1 MKIATVCGTRP
12 EVIRLSRVIPKLDA
26 LCEHVLIHTGQS
38 YDANMRDV
46 FFEELGLRA
55 PDTTGDVRG
64 LKPMQQVG
72 CMMAQLEERMILY
85 QPDRILIL
93 GDTNSALA
101 AAYVAKRRG
110 VPVYHME
117 AGNRCFDDRVPEE
130 VNRRIIDHTSD
141 VHMPY
146 TERARANL
154 LREGIPSHDI
164 YVTGNP
170 IGEVIG
176 DIANTPAL
184 TELSV
189 IPQGYFLVTAHR
201 EENVDQRYRLTAIL
215 ATCVDLILLYE
226 MPVIFSRHPRTA
238 KRMQEW
244 DLAANPERGIVL
256 FHEPFGLRDFL
267 TLEEHAY
274 CVLTDSGTVQE
285 ECCLLRVPCV
295 TLRDVTERP
304 ETVECG
310 STILA
315 GVEPVNVLQ
324 AVKVATQGGCDWIP
338 PDEYLRTDVS
348 DAVVRIVLGV

>member
-1 MKIATVCGTRP
+1 LEVPVKIATVCGTRP
-12 EVIRLSRVIPKLDA
+12 EVIRLSRILPKLDA
-26 LCEHVLIHTGQS
+26 LCDHVLIHTGQS
-38 YDANMRDV
+38 YDANMRAV
-46 FFEELGLRA
+46 FFEELGLRE

-64 LKPMQQVG
+64 LAPMQQVG
-72 CMMAQLEERMILY
+72 CMMAQLEKRMVEY
-85 QPDRILIL
+85 RPDRVLVL

-110 VPVYHME
+110 IPVYHME

-154 LREGIPSHDI
+154 LRESIPSQDI

-176 DIANTPAL
+176 GVPETDVLVGLAL
-184 TELSV
+184 EPGRYVLATL
-189 IPQGYFLVTAHR
+189 HR
-201 EENVDQRYRLTAIL
+201 EETVDVVLRLRSAMAALETVGGSYGL
-215 ATCVDLILLYE
+215 
-226 MPVIFSRHPRTA
+226 PVVVSLHPRT
-238 KRMQEW
+238 RQRLSW
-244 DLAANPERGIVL
+244 PLAFSVRL
-256 FHEPFGLRDFL
+256 HEPFGLRDFL
-267 TLEEHAY
+267 TLEKHAH

-285 ECCLLRVPCV
+285 ECCLLKVPCV
-295 TLRDVTERP
+295 TIRDVTERP

-310 STILA
+310 SNILA
-315 GVEPVNVLQ
+315 GVEPEHVLQ
-324 AVKVATQGGCDWIP
+324 AVQVATQGGCDWIP

-348 DAVVRIVLGV
+348 DTVVRIVLGV